1 MYKPNIVVYHWPCSD
16 GITAAGV
23 VYNYYQGD
31 SSIEFVRGNYADKA
45 EILDAIE
52 SWRDKDVLL
61 VDFSYP
67 KDILVKMSQSAKS
80 ILILDHHVTAQ
91 SALED
96 FIVEG
101 DFDDPKYL
109 NVKGIEAVLGEH
121 KIVAVFD
128 MNECGATMAWK
139 FFNPNTDVPLYIQHI
154 RDIDLGKK
162 EMPDADHF
170 LWASRAIPLDIKENA
185 DAIKSFSTE
194 SEINEFKDGG
204 RFISKFV
211 KTRIDV
217 LKGEAH
223 DAKFGNVPFRWGI
236 TDYAL
241 VSEYA
246 NSLLDDTVRF
256 AVGVYFTKTGLGLS
270 LRSKPDFDVSELAKS
285 FGGGGHKQAA
295 GVNLPWKDVYD
306 FIQTMLDHG
315 IIDLD
320 I

>member
-23 VYNYYQGD
+23 VYNYYKGD

-67 KDILVKMSQSAKS
+67 KDVLVKMSQSAKS
-80 ILILDHHVTAQ
+80 VLILDHHVTAQ
-91 SALED
+91 AALED
-96 FIVEG
+96 FIIEG
-101 DFDDPKYL
+101 DLDDPKYL
-109 NVKGIEAVLGEH
+109 NVKGIEAVIEEH
-121 KIVAVFD
+121 KIVALFD

-170 LWASRAIPLDIKENA
+170 LWASRAIPFDIKENA

-194 SEINEFKDGG
+194 SEIDEFKDGG
-204 RFISKFV
+204 RFISEFV

-306 FIQTMLDHG
+306 FVQSMLDQG